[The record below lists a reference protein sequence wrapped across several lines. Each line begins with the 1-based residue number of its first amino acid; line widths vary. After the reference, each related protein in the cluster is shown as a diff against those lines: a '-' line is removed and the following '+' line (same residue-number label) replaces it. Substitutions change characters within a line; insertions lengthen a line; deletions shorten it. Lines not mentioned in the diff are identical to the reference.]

1 MKRFTYFKKDR
12 GCAAL
17 SFHFSQISLRA
28 DFFIEIVQIRKKT
41 GYTRTKDSEIGREAM
56 EPYEIFITK
65 WKQITRLL
73 IYLYTKKHK

>member
-1 MKRFTYFKKDR
+1 MKGFKSFKKDR
-12 GCAAL
+12 GLAVL

-28 DFFIEIVQIRKKT
+28 DFFIEIVQFRKKT

-65 WKQITRLL
+65 WKKINGVDLS
-73 IYLYTKKHK
+73 